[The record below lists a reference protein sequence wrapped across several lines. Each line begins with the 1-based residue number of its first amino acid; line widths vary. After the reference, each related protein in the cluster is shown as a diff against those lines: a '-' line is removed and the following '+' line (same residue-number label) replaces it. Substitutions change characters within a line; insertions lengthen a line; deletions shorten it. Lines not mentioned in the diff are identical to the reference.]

1 MDPIIIIGTGLA
13 GYNLAKEIRKLDKE
27 QPLLLIS
34 QDDGRS
40 YSKPMLSTGFTK
52 NKTADDLSMGDAAKM
67 ADQLNAEIII
77 DTIVKSID
85 TARKVVVTDK
95 AEYAYKDLVLGV
107 GADVISPPL
116 EGDGTDDVFSI
127 NDLQDYAKFRQ
138 SLETG
143 EKKSVLIIG
152 AGLIGCEFAN
162 DLANGGYNSQVVDPV
177 GRCLPALLPES
188 ASAAVQRGL
197 EGLGVKF
204 HWGPLV
210 KAVNKTDAGLT
221 ALLSDGATIDAD
233 IVISAIGLR
242 PRIDLA
248 KAAGISVNRGVVV
261 NRQLQTSDSHVYA
274 LGDCKEIEENVTL
287 YVLPLMAEAR
297 TLAKTLTGDATDIK
311 YAPMPVMVKTPCCPI
326 VVSPVPAGVNGKWT
340 DEVNEGNNVK
350 SLFHDSDGQL
360 RGFALTGDLIKEK
373 AALAKEV
380 PTLLS

>member
-162 DLANGGYNSQVVDPV
+162 DLANGGYDSQVVDPV

-210 KAVNKTDAGLT
+210 KAVNKTETGLNIRSSF
-221 ALLSDGATIDAD
+221 AEINLNNNINKIESSLSSATLFIDDLNATI
-233 IVISAIGLR
+233 AIDKEELGLKGFSSQKVTLDQI
-242 PRIDLA
+242 PDLA
-248 KAAGISVNRGVVV
+248 KMKSF
-261 NRQLQTSDSHVYA
+261 
-274 LGDCKEIEENVTL
+274 
-287 YVLPLMAEAR
+287 
-297 TLAKTLTGDATDIK
+297 
-311 YAPMPVMVKTPCCPI
+311 I
-326 VVSPVPAGVNGKWT
+326 VWFN
-340 DEVNEGNNVK
+340 
-350 SLFHDSDGQL
+350 
-360 RGFALTGDLIKEK
+360 
-373 AALAKEV
+373 
-380 PTLLS
+380 